1 MLGDGIA
8 ADGGALHS
16 ELHTKATMRKKG
28 GDNGLQNKEN
38 VKSGTQLAVFFGNI
52 NKNGYL
58 CIS

>member
-16 ELHTKATMRKKG
+16 ERHTKAMMRKK

-38 VKSGTQLAVFFGNI
+38 VKSRAQLAVFFWQY
-52 NKNGYL
+52 K
-58 CIS
+58 